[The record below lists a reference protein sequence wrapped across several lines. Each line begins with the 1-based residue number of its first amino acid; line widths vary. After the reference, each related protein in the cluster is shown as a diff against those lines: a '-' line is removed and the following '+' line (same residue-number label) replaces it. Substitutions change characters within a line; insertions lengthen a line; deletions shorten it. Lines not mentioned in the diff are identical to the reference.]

1 MATTKKEASLTTYV
15 GHDRAPLA
23 LTYEDQ
29 VELLSIETPPG
40 YIKQR
45 QGRGGR
51 TFDYVEANYVQ
62 GRLNATFRFK
72 WDVEIIERVVDTK
85 GNQIAMWI
93 RLTVHFIDGSVV
105 KKDAWGSAE
114 IKRNRDGGDMVD
126 LADDLKAAQSDGIKK
141 AASMLG
147 ICWDV
152 YSGYSKSNGKAQP
165 AKATAERD
173 PLDNNEPEPII
184 DVNEEDESEGEDIAD
199 MASNPDEHIAEVNT
213 LVDKIR
219 HAIAA
224 ESIDYNAFK
233 NYLYRTQDNAQ
244 PKRTL
249 VGKKFGNLSLTE
261 GRLEDLKVLLDKI
274 DVSIKKF
281 REQGVPQE
289 AEDEQ
294 PSLC

>member
-1 MATTKKEASLTTYV
+1 MAATKENSLTTYV
-15 GHDRAPLA
+15 GHEKAALA

-29 VELLSIETPPG
+29 VNLLSIETPPH

-45 QGRGGR
+45 EGRGGR

-93 RLTVHFIDGSVV
+93 RLTVYFIDGSVV

-114 IKRNRDGGDMVD
+114 IKRKQGDGGMVD

-152 YSGYSKSNGKAQP
+152 YSGYSKTNDKAQQAKP
-165 AKATAERD
+165 ATKRD
-173 PLDNNEPEPII
+173 PLDDSEPEPII
-184 DVNEEDESEGEDIAD
+184 DVNAETEPNGDDLAD
-199 MASNPDEHIAEVNT
+199 LASGPEPDLAELNT

-219 HAIAA
+219 HAVDA
-224 ESIDYNAFK
+224 EHLEYPAFK
-233 NYLYRTQDNAQ
+233 VYLGRIQDNME
-244 PKRTL
+244 PPRMF
-249 VGKKFGNLSLTE
+249 VGKKFGNLALTE
-261 GRLEDLKVLLDKI
+261 GKLEDLKVLDEKI
-274 DVSIKKF
+274 DTVIAKF
-281 REQGVPQE
+281 KELNTPQE
-289 AEDEQ
+289 TTGEQ
-294 PSLC
+294 PSLI